1 MEIKKETRY
10 ITSEDTMIKIEIR
23 AVERVMSRLGKS
35 HINNTAGTI

>member
-23 AVERVMSRLGKS
+23 AVERVMSRLGS
-35 HINNTAGTI
+35 NHINKTAGTM

>member
-10 ITSEDTMIKIEIR
+10 ITSEDTMMKIERR

-35 HINNTAGTI
+35 HMNNTAGSI